1 MRKLLIS
8 SVAAFTLAA
17 GLLSCSGAKKAE
29 KSDKTEKSTENAK
42 ASDKKNVLVFIVDDL
57 GYHDLSSKGSK
68 LYETPNIDALS
79 KQGVDFSNA
88 YVSHPRCLPSRFA
101 LQTSNYPGAHGIPG
115 GGDVGE
121 VMSDGRTIGQVFKD
135 NGYETFFAGKW
146 HLGKTEEAWPQNRG
160 YDINV
165 AGCSAGAPISYFF
178 PYNTP
183 QGKADKYDPKNKGGK
198 GHGKKIT
205 GLEKGVKGEYITDRL
220 TDETIKFLKKDH
232 KKPFFAILNH
242 YGVHTPLQA
251 PKDMVKKY
259 RTKLKGMDFEGPEF
273 MMKDGETKLHQDNA
287 IYAAMIESVDNSLG
301 KLIQTLKDE
310 GLYENT
316 IIVFSSDHGGLSN
329 RGIGNK
335 RQIAT
340 SNLPLRAGKGHIYEG
355 GIKVPFII
363 GGAVTNDRHVCNEV
377 TSNIDLM
384 PTLVDL
390 CGLKQPNYKVDG
402 VSMAQFINNTKT
414 TERTLFWHS
423 PRARLKSTGDN
434 YCTVIRVGD
443 YKLFDF
449 YKDGKVE
456 LYNVVKDPN
465 ETNNIAEQ
473 NKELVAKLQKEI
485 NDWKKE
491 VKAVK

>member
-1 MRKLLIS
+1 MRRLIINS
-8 SVAAFTLAA
+8 MLAFAMVA
-17 GLLSCSGAKKAE
+17 GLYSCSGAKKSE
-29 KSDKTEKSTENAK
+29 SKESAK
-42 ASDKKNVLVFIVDDL
+42 KEVTSKKNVLVFIVDDL

-79 KQGVDFSNA
+79 KQGIDFSNA

-101 LQTSNYPGAHGIPG
+101 LQTSTYPGAHGIPG

-121 VMSDGRTIGQVFKD
+121 IMKDGRTIGQVFKD

-146 HLGKTEEAWPQNRG
+146 HLGKTVEAWPQNRG
-160 YDINV
+160 YDINI
-165 AGCSAGAPISYFF
+165 AGCSAGAPISYFY
-178 PYNTP
+178 PYNVP
-183 QGKADKYDPKNKGGK
+183 QGKADKYDPKNKKGK
-198 GHGKKIT
+198 HGKKIT
-205 GLEKGVKGEYITDRL
+205 GLENGVKGEYITDRL
-220 TDETIKFLKKDH
+220 TDETIKFIKKDH

-251 PKDMVKKY
+251 PKEMVAKY
-259 RTKLKGMDFEGPEF
+259 RKKLKGMKLDGPEF
-273 MMKDGETKLHQDNA
+273 AMKDGETKLHQDNA

-301 KLIQTLKDE
+301 RLIQTLKDE

-329 RGIGNK
+329 RGVGNK

-340 SNLPLRAGKGHIYEG
+340 SNLPLRAGKGHVYEG

-363 GGAVTNDRHVCNEV
+363 GGAVTSKSHVCDEV

-390 CGLKQPNYKVDG
+390 CGLKQPSYKVDG
-402 VSMAQFINNTKT
+402 ISIAPYIDNSKK

-434 YCTVIRVGD
+434 YCTAIRVGD
-443 YKLFDF
+443 YKMFDF

-456 LYNVVKDPN
+456 LYNIVKDPN
-465 ETNNIAEQ
+465 ETTNIADQ
-473 NKELVAKLQKEI
+473 NPELVAKLQKEMD
-485 NDWKKE
+485 DWKKE